1 MVYLSNWARPIFFN
15 NLWSIHSNGS
25 HWPWSLHEDTALI
38 CIKLSMIWFLLHY
51 CCFLG
56 FLSKNKEVE
65 NSRFLL
71 MKYKRLYLFQFV
83 KGKLCWPLNF
93 TLNFTKLD
101 KSWAIHFHN
110 RLKSFVNPSSDR
122 NLHFF
127 NLLNLVDENFSRGL

>member
-101 KSWAIHFHN
+101 QSWVTEVI
-110 RLKSFVNPSSDR
+110 RESF
-122 NLHFF
+122 LHFF
-127 NLLNLVDENFSRGL
+127 NLLNLVVRILAAASNQKRPLYFN